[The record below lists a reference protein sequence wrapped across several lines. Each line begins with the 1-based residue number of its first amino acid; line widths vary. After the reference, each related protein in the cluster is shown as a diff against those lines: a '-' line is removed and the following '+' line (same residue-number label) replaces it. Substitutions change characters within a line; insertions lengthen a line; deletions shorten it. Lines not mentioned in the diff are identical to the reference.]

1 MKIFVSYPGF
11 REMAAQSIDNMG
23 VVTVDPGAK
32 QLIAKV
38 YEAKEDSRAADE
50 LISAYMPFIRSE
62 VAAFIN
68 RPPEQSDDELSI
80 AMFAFYEAIKKYS
93 RLRGSFLKFA
103 ALYIKNRL
111 IDNFRR
117 EKRSKGV
124 ISLDQPDE
132 NDNQLIDTVADEH
145 DDYGSAELREATQQE
160 INELSEQMNDFGVSM
175 SDVAENSPRQRRTLE
190 ICQKAVSYAR
200 NNPDLL
206 ADFLRTKKVPIAK
219 LAEGAKVERKSLER
233 HRRYL
238 VAVLLICTNGYEI
251 MRGHIMQV
259 LKGGELQ

>member
-1 MKIFVSYPGF
+1 M
-11 REMAAQSIDNMG
+11 
-23 VVTVDPGAK
+23 DPDAK
-32 QLIAKV
+32 QLVAKV
-38 YEAKEDSRAADE
+38 YEAKSDSKAADE

-62 VAAFIN
+62 TSRFLN

-111 IDNFRR
+111 IDNFRK
-117 EKRSKGV
+117 EKRSKGTV
-124 ISLDQPDE
+124 SLDQSDDD
-132 NDNQLIDTVADEH
+132 DNQLIDTIADTN
-145 DDYGSAELREATQQE
+145 DDYAETELREATQQE
-160 INELSEQMNDFGVSM
+160 IDHLSAQMKEFGVSM
-175 SDVAENSPRQRRTLE
+175 SDVAENSPQQRRTLE
-190 ICQKAVSYAR
+190 ICQRAIRYAR
-200 NNPDLL
+200 NNPEILE
-206 ADFLRTKKVPIAK
+206 DFLRTKKVPIAK
-219 LAEGAKVERKSLER
+219 LAKGAEVERKSLER

-259 LKGGELQ
+259 LKGGEG